1 MSHLNSAAFRCITPD
16 VKRLPP
22 IWGHI
27 NQPKYKMIRNVIG
40 NISEMTDVLTCLGGT
55 SYQSLEE
62 IIDYISNLKPSDT
75 LLVPL
80 KGNHSDIIFQ
90 FQKKTPEGVCVY
102 LYTNTVS

>member
-1 MSHLNSAAFRCITPD
+1 
-16 VKRLPP
+16 
-22 IWGHI
+22 
-27 NQPKYKMIRNVIG
+27 MIRNVIG
-40 NISEMTDVLTCLGGT
+40 NISEMTDVLTCLGET

-62 IIDYISNLKPSDT
+62 IIDYISNLKPSDA